1 MSSSDTP
8 DSQTLIDFPEDKWRL
23 RSKDKRVEVASIE
36 DAIDSMKKKVKE
48 FRDAAVFSTELR
60 IGRMEEKVDGLYGL
74 FDILEEHLST
84 RSAVNQQQ
92 PTQSDKKQLETLAA
106 ALVTQFYKHLKS
118 NPNVE
123 MVNGIGKTATYQSRR
138 SVYFLTLTLAT
149 RRDNE
154 PRALPSSPKSGPLIS
169 PKDYHYLVDKWFS
182 GLGDIEVKSDNQ
194 VAESLVGFA
203 TLSPGDKD
211 KMSFIITCNEYKAWL
226 DLDGPKI
233 LSVQEDDAPAAL
245 INALTVSAA
254 MLAVT
259 LSRMIRFPVLSF
271 FCGLKQQ
278 ESDDGLVSG
287 AQTIRT
293 CLNGQLLHFMMEYR
307 ETVSLDFLQDKRL
320 LKRSQSSPTYA
331 RILFRNLLE
340 ALPSNDVVFIIIDS
354 FSRLRGQFRDGNA
367 GDKLMDE
374 LIALTRELPVTIKLL
389 VTDALPACPIHDEAD
404 IKIHIPEDVDGWRS
418 DVNLESIDEQST
430 LTIGRIVAREDQDDL
445 VSDEMDS
452 DDLDE
457 VWPEDSSDS
466 DSD

>member
-1 MSSSDTP
+1 MSSSDTL
-8 DSQTLIDFPEDKWRL
+8 DSQTLVDFPEDKWRL
-23 RSKDKRVEVASIE
+23 RSKDKRTEVASIE

-84 RSAVNQQQ
+84 GSAVNQQQ

-123 MVNGIGKTATYQSRR
+123 MVNGIGKTATYQRR
-138 SVYFLTLTLAT
+138 RAVHFLTLTLAT

-154 PRALPSSPKSGPLIS
+154 PRALPSSSKSVS
-169 PKDYHYLVDKWFS
+169 PKDFHHLVDKWFS

-226 DLDGPKI
+226 DLYGPKI

-259 LSRMIRFPVLSF
+259 LGRMIRFPVLSF
-271 FCGLKQQ
+271 FCGLKQE
-278 ESDDGLVSG
+278 ESDGGLVSG

-293 CLNGQLLHFMMEYR
+293 CLNGQLLHFIMENR

-354 FSRLRGQFRDGNA
+354 FSRLRGQSRDENA

-430 LTIGRIVAREDQDDL
+430 LTIGQIVAREDQEDL